1 MTSPGRAIPQRRLG
15 TWWACG
21 RSNGIAIDLGS
32 ARTRAWMPDTG
43 LTIDAP
49 TTIPA
54 GASHTIPAGAS
65 GTVPAGASGT
75 ILAGASGINRPV
87 QRGVVVDLPGAS
99 RCLDHLL
106 GRRAGLG
113 RYSTVILITPLL
125 CADPHR
131 STAVAA
137 LEVLDARTVLT
148 IASVKA
154 AALGARA
161 DLTRPLLVVDIG
173 AGLTEVGLLVEGR
186 VAEACRLELG
196 TSDLGAGTS
205 VAGLVE
211 SIVGAVTDLLRLDCG
226 VQVVDALDRGLLLT
240 GGGALRPEI
249 TYRLSK
255 QLKTPARP
263 AAAPQ
268 VAALRGAGLALSAAR
283 RHPSRP

>member
-1 MTSPGRAIPQRRLG
+1 MTSLGRAIPQRRRG
-15 TWWACG
+15 TWWATQ
-21 RSNGIAIDLGS
+21 RSSGIAIDLGS

-43 LTIDAP
+43 LTVDAA
-49 TTIPA
+49 TAAPA
-54 GASHTIPAGAS
+54 GM
-65 GTVPAGASGT
+65 
-75 ILAGASGINRPV
+75 SGIRRPV

-113 RYSTVILITPLL
+113 RYSTVVLITPLL

-131 STAVAA
+131 STAIAT
-137 LEVLDARTVLT
+137 LEVLDARSIVT

-161 DLTRPLLVVDIG
+161 DLIRPLLVVDVG
-173 AGLTEVGLLVEGR
+173 AGLTEVGLLVDGQ
-186 VAEACRLELG
+186 VAQGCRLELG

-205 VAGLVE
+205 IAGLVE

-226 VQVVDALDRGLLLT
+226 VQVVDALDRGVLLT

-255 QLKTPARP
+255 QLHASVRP

-268 VAALRGAGLALSAAR
+268 VAALRGAGLVLGAAR
-283 RHPSRP
+283 RHPGGAKGG